1 MNTLLFSEVIAI
13 RRKDIKYIIF
23 EAAKEAVELKW
34 APNTFIVKVQLLSFM
49 HQPTQ
54 KHLQIY

>member
-23 EAAKEAVELKW
+23 EAAILKW
-34 APNTFIVKVQLLSFM
+34 APNTFTVKVQLLLFM
-49 HQPTQ
+49 HLPTQ

>member
-1 MNTLLFSEVIAI
+1 MNNLLFSEVIAI

-34 APNTFIVKVQLLSFM
+34 APNTFIVKVQLLSVM
-49 HQPTQ
+49 HLPT
-54 KHLQIY
+54 